1 MSKKRKCKKTYSTDK
16 RKENLMPLKSSKKE
30 LNTRCNQNFL
40 SYNQNTYRTLS
51 DKFNIS
57 KKFLLHKNK
66 LQNLLIIIFFS
77 NIPLCIQLSLLAPA
91 PDQDLLYNFF
101 NIIYYIVSF
110 CANFLQL
117 YLVYKKRQ

>member
-1 MSKKRKCKKTYSTDK
+1 
-16 RKENLMPLKSSKKE
+16 MPLKSSKKE
-30 LNTRCNQNFL
+30 LNTCCNQNFL
-40 SYNQNTYRTLS
+40 SYNQHTYRTLS

-57 KKFLLHKNK
+57 KKFLLRKNK